1 MKIWTVAVL
10 TCLLL
15 VTATTAQ
22 AEATNSTSPSAL
34 ISKTPK
40 CAVSCIID
48 GLLDG
53 GCSVA
58 DATNCVCTNNTLR
71 AQMSRCIQTSCIY
84 ADRMAIARGSRGLC
98 RGYPIEDRRHLI
110 RIASIALPIVTFV
123 IFLMRCLSRFMVARK
138 LWWDDWTALMA
149 MSFLVVSC
157 VLSNITYRLGFGLHY
172 WDIDPDNGK
181 TILQLFY
188 ASQMTYIMILLSAK
202 ASVCALY
209 YRIFCYQWFRLAVR
223 IFFVLLVIHGTLF
236 LFLIMFQ
243 CVPISAVWDR
253 SIDGRCLNLT
263 AISFSGASTAIL
275 EDFILILFP
284 IPALMKLSMGPR
296 KRMGLMLLFGFGSFA
311 IIASI
316 IRLKYLV
323 LFSHSYDPIWDYFN
337 SSVWSAIEVNS
348 AIICGSLPA
357 IYPLIKKISDAFGR
371 IRKNAESVGNKESTV
386 TRQSQS
392 DDTIKVSQTSRE
404 SVTVESAKD
413 DFS

>member
-1 MKIWTVAVL
+1 MKTWTIVVL

-15 VTATTAQ
+15 ATATIAQ

-34 ISKTPK
+34 LSKTPK

-48 GLLDG
+48 GFLDG
-53 GCSVA
+53 GCSVT
-58 DATNCVCTNNTLR
+58 DAANCVCTNNTLQ
-71 AQMSRCIQTSCIY
+71 AQMSRCIQTSCVY

-110 RIASIALPIVTFV
+110 RTSSIALPIVTFV
-123 IFLMRCLSRFMVARK
+123 IFLMRCLSRFMVAKK

-149 MSFLVVSC
+149 MVANPLAA
-157 VLSNITYRLGFGLHY
+157 YRLGFGLHY

-202 ASVCALY
+202 ASICAFY
-209 YRIFCYQWFRLAVR
+209 YRIFCYQWFRLAIR
-223 IFFVLLVIHGTLF
+223 IFAVLMVIHGTLF
-236 LFLIMFQ
+236 LFLVMFQ

-275 EDFILILFP
+275 EDVLLMIFP
-284 IPALMKLSMGPR
+284 IPALIKLSMGP
-296 KRMGLMLLFGFGSFA
+296 KKKIGLMLLFGFGSFA

-323 LFSHSYDPIWDYFN
+323 LFSHSYDPTWDYFN

-348 AIICGSLPA
+348 AMICGSLPA
-357 IYPLIKKISDAFGR
+357 IYPLIKKISDAFDG
-371 IRKNAESVGNKESTV
+371 IRHNVESVGNKASTV
-386 TRQSQS
+386 TKQSRSGDILIPHQMSQS
-392 DDTIKVSQTSRE
+392 IKE
-404 SVTVESAKD
+404 SGTVESAKD